1 MKIVNEIHVFTDGA
15 CRGNPGPAAIA
26 FSIYDEKKN
35 TLCEHKECIGDA
47 TNNVAEYNAIIRAL
61 EAATG
66 YCRKRVFVYSDS
78 ELVIKQL
85 KGSYKIK
92 KQHLLGLFRTVKDKE
107 KAFESVTYT
116 HLKRENPRI
125 QRVDLLANRALDMN
139 GSK

>member
-1 MKIVNEIHVFTDGA
+1 MTINEIHIFTDGA

-26 FSIYDEKKN
+26 FSIHDEKKN

-61 EAATG
+61 ETAAK
-66 YCRKRVFVYSDS
+66 YCKKNAYVYSDS

-92 KQHLLGLFRTVKDKE
+92 KQHLLELYRTVKDKE

-116 HLKRENPRI
+116 HLKRENPGI
-125 QRVDLLANRALDMN
+125 QRVDSLANRALDAN